1 VRCYEQL
8 SLVDLFLLAD
18 AAYFV
23 GQFSSA
29 FSLLALE
36 LSAARKGYVPP
47 YIALDGPYWPLVS

>member
-1 VRCYEQL
+1 M
-8 SLVDLFLLAD
+8 DLFLLAD